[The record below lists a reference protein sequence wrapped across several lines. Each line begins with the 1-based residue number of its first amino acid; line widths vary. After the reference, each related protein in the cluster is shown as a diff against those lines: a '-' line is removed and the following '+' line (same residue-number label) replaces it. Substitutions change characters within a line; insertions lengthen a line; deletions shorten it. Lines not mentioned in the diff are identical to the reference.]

1 MYNSHRDNKS
11 GGYGAKKFGGGQSW
25 NNRGTDSR
33 GFAKPELHNA
43 TCAEC
48 GNACQVPFKPN
59 GRKPIYCS
67 NCFKKEGN
75 GGETRGFDQR
85 PDSRGFNSG
94 DKPLFKTTCDKC
106 HNDCEVPF
114 RPTGERPVYCRACF
128 GKGDAPERGDRNER
142 SERRAPETRTVDYS
156 IDEFKKLNAKLDAI
170 LNALNHA
177 APAKAVVKE
186 AAVKE
191 EKIEE
196 PKAPA
201 KKKAAAKKKK

>member
-11 GGYGAKKFGGGQSW
+11 GGYGGKKFGGGQSW
-25 NNRGTDSR
+25 NTRGTDSR
-33 GFAKPELHNA
+33 GFAKPELHSA
-43 TCAEC
+43 VCADC

-75 GGETRGFDQR
+75 GGEARGFEQR
-85 PDSRGFNSG
+85 QDSRGFNSG

-106 HNDCEVPF
+106 GNDCEVPF

-128 GKGDAPERGDRNER
+128 GKGDAPARGDRNEQ
-142 SERRAPETRTVDYS
+142 RRAPETRTVDYS

-170 LNALNHA
+170 LNMLNHT
-177 APAKAVVKE
+177 APQETA
-186 AAVKE
+186 
-191 EKIEE
+191 